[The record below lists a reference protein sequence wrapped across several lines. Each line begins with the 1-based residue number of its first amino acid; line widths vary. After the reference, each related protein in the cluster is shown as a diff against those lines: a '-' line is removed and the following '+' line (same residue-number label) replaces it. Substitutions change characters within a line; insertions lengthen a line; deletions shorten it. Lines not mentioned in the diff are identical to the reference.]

1 MQTDP
6 DHIAYL
12 LELLSGLGPVSA
24 RRMFG
29 GHGIYHDGLMIAVV
43 VEQRPYLKVDD
54 LTRADFAAAGCEVW
68 TYGGKGK
75 PIEMGYWSVPDEA
88 MDSAEAMTPWARRAY
103 AAALRK
109 ANAPRPAKKPLAA
122 KKAAAKK
129 PAAATKKATAA
140 KKAATVKKPAAAKKS
155 GVAKQSGTA
164 RQSGTLRKTGAAKK
178 PGPAA

>member
-1 MQTDP
+1 MQPDP

-43 VEQRPYLKVDD
+43 VEQRPYLKADAQS
-54 LTRADFAAAGCEVW
+54 RADFAAAGCEVW
-68 TYGGKGK
+68 TYSGKGK
-75 PIEMGYWSVPDEA
+75 PIEMGYWSVPDDA
-88 MDSAEAMTPWARRAY
+88 MDSAEAMAPWARRAY

-109 ANAPRPAKKPLAA
+109 ANAPKPAR
-122 KKAAAKK
+122 KAANK
-129 PAAATKKATAA
+129 PAAAKTTATG
-140 KKAATVKKPAAAKKS
+140 KPAAAKKS
-155 GVAKQSGTA
+155 GRPKKPGAHRKTSTA
-164 RQSGTLRKTGAAKK
+164 RK